1 MNQDKLQM
9 FVERYL
15 ELSSE
20 LKYRKGESGAFMQ
33 LGELMTQK
41 GDYDS
46 SVGHFYRAMQIAD
59 QIEDSET
66 RETAKVN
73 FGMANASMKWNEH
86 VQDILRNVNKD
97 VNMENKGEDDEE
109 MAEKADEEDELDNL
123 QWRATSFK
131 ITKLNLL
138 NHCPILLVISL
149 VLLFPTEP

>member
-20 LKYRKGESGAFMQ
+20 LKYKKGESGAFMQ

-59 QIEDSET
+59 QMEDTET
-66 RETAKVN
+66 REVAKVN
-73 FGMANASMKWNEH
+73 FGMANASKQWNKH
-86 VQDILRNVNKD
+86 VQDILRNVHQDVTAVNKQ
-97 VNMENKGEDDEE
+97 EEDE
-109 MAEKADEEDELDNL
+109 MIEKADEEDE
-123 QWRATSFK
+123 
-131 ITKLNLL
+131 
-138 NHCPILLVISL
+138 
-149 VLLFPTEP
+149 

>member
-1 MNQDKLQM
+1 MSSVAGQSVAIGNLGKVGGNQVYAQMNQDKLQM

-46 SVGHFYRAMQIAD
+46 SVGHFYRAMQIAEQTD
-59 QIEDSET
+59 DHET

-86 VQDILRNVNKD
+86 VQDILRGVQKD
-97 VNMENKGEDDEE
+97 VKGMAKAEEEDE
-109 MAEKADEEDELDNL
+109 MAEQGANEEEDE
-123 QWRATSFK
+123 
-131 ITKLNLL
+131 IEG
-138 NHCPILLVISL
+138 P
-149 VLLFPTEP
+149 